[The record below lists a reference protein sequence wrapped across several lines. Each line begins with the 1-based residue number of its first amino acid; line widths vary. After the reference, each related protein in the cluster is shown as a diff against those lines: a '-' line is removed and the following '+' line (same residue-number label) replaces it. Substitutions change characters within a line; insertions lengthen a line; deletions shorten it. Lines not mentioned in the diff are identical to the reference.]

1 MWTVIKFDKHQLNSL
16 KKDFSKKLNGK
27 FTFYNPKILIQKYK
41 KNKLINNEVSLL
53 GDYILCFH
61 EDFKNPITLQKLK
74 FCRGL
79 KYFLN
84 GFYQSQNEINDFVFK
99 CKKLENSKGYLSDN
113 FYNLNINSN
122 YKFISGP
129 FTETIFKIIKL
140 QKDKIDILMG
150 NIKTTIKKRRFLF
163 NPV

>member
-84 GFYQSQNEINDFVFK
+84 GFYQLTF
-99 CKKLENSKGYLSDN
+99 
-113 FYNLNINSN
+113 
-122 YKFISGP
+122 
-129 FTETIFKIIKL
+129 
-140 QKDKIDILMG
+140 
-150 NIKTTIKKRRFLF
+150 
-163 NPV
+163 